1 MANKLLQ
8 QTLTIHAGEL
18 VRYPLRFVLRVARAL
33 DSLDCARD
41 KFAWDLRCAT
51 IYVSGWA

>member
-8 QTLTIHAGEL
+8 QTLTTHAGEL
-18 VRYPLRFVLRVARAL
+18 VLYTLRFVLRVPRAL
-33 DSLDCARD
+33 HSLDGARD

-51 IYVSGWA
+51 ICV